1 MCKKSSITI
10 SDDQR
15 RLGYAKMDVLEL
27 LNHYR
32 LETLSDKEQQL
43 FTYFAYSY
51 AIENDENN
59 HPNFHISLF
68 TKESRIPLID
78 FIITHKG
85 QISYGCS
92 ICREK
97 QPCNHFSILVTK
109 ILNDEYEQIK
119 ALSTRFNYEVSD
131 VDRRE
136 QQASFDYELDQVFK
150 EIRKEEVANASTKAR
165 LKVYL
170 EDTRFSYSV
179 NLTIAKGKEYR
190 ISSIDRFLNRFINE
204 EEFRYGKDLTLIH
217 NLSSFDETSQRIIK
231 ILRKHESN
239 AFIDLNNEDSLLY
252 LDQLLDVLKDDYL
265 YINNEVYHVE
275 KDPMDI
281 NILVNSNF
289 SLSIKGLIK
298 GYIPLTRNYYICK
311 SANSVKPI
319 TNNRY
324 INYLIDSV
332 IHYPLSTVRD
342 NFDNFK
348 YSFFEKYPDFFV
360 LDDEIIKLMS
370 LSSLKIQAYFDY
382 DKDNIYEKTRYFK
395 NEEEVEASDITN
407 FYEVSQIKHYKE
419 ILASYGFFDHI
430 LTDGGQVWDFLNST
444 LDNLRAVAEIFFS
457 KDLENRNTS
466 LFNSPSISVKKEG
479 SMLEVLVDNSVYT
492 DEELKAILIGLKRKK
507 KFVKIG
513 DNFISLLSDDTKK
526 FYDFAKDFDLI
537 TENSLNKK
545 KEVPLYYAFKA
556 YGQDNS
562 FLSMDSYLDDVFNDL
577 KNFSDNSTP
586 IPNISGELRPYQ
598 VDGVKW
604 LLTLYKYSLGGIL
617 ADDMGL
623 GKTIETI
630 AFINAIKNNKP
641 ILIVSP
647 KSLVFN
653 WVSEFNKFAKDIPVY
668 PIIGTVDERKKIIKK
683 IKNDKFGVFFISYD
697 SLRNEYENL
706 LDFTFDLVI
715 LDEAQFIKNIHA
727 KKTNAVKQ
735 INALHTIA
743 LTGTPIENN
752 IYDLWSIFDFLM
764 PHYLLDYEDFKESF
778 KSDEEYYKI
787 VKDKVAPFILRRRKE
802 DVLKD
807 LPEKFE
813 VIVTTEMSSE
823 QRKLYDA
830 FRLKAKEELKSK
842 DGGSH
847 VMEVLSI
854 ITRLRQICVDPSTF
868 VENFTGESGKIT
880 MLKEI
885 IERRMAEGHRFLI
898 FSQFVSA
905 LNIVKDEIEK
915 MGIKYFMITG
925 DTSAKD
931 RLAICNEFNDNEDYK
946 VVLISL
952 KAGGTGLNLV
962 GADIVIHLDPW
973 WNYSAQ
979 NQASD
984 RAHRIGQ
991 TRTVEVIK
999 LIAENSI
1006 EERVVSLQ
1014 DEKKELVDKVI
1025 SNDDSSIKKLSIK
1038 DLKSIL
1044 SM

>member
-1 MCKKSSITI
+1 
-10 SDDQR
+10 
-15 RLGYAKMDVLEL
+15 MDVLDL

-32 LETLSDKEQQL
+32 LETLSDKENEL

-59 HPNFHISLF
+59 HPSFRISLF
-68 TKESRIPLID
+68 SKISRTTVLD
-78 FIITHKG
+78 FVVSYKG
-85 QISYGCS
+85 QIFYACQ
-92 ICREK
+92 ICKDK
-97 QPCNHFSILVTK
+97 QPCYHFSILVTK
-109 ILNDEYEQIK
+109 LLNDEYEQIK
-119 ALSTRFNYEVSD
+119 EISERFNYEVGD

-136 QQASFDYELDQVFK
+136 QQAAFDYELKNVFE
-150 EIRKEEVANASTKAR
+150 EIRKEDIANASTKAH
-165 LKVYL
+165 LKIYL

-190 ISSIDRFLNRFINE
+190 IASIDRFLNRFINE
-204 EEFRYGKDLTLIH
+204 EEFRYGKDLTLVH
-217 NLSSFDETSQRIIK
+217 RLSSFDEISQKIIK
-231 ILRKHESN
+231 ILRKVEQN
-239 AFIDLNNEDSLLY
+239 AFIDLNNESSLQY
-252 LDQLLDVLKDDYL
+252 LDALLKILEDNHL
-265 YINNEVYHVE
+265 YINNEVYHVNKE
-275 KDPMDI
+275 AMDVK
-281 NILVNSNF
+281 LSVNDNY
-289 SLSIKGLIK
+289 SLSVKGLIK

-311 SANSVKPI
+311 SANEIRPL
-319 TNNRY
+319 TNNKY
-324 INYLIDSV
+324 INSLIDSV
-332 IHYPLSTVRD
+332 INYPLSTVRE

-348 YSFFEKYPDFFV
+348 YSFFEKYPDFF
-360 LDDEIIKLMS
+360 IISEPIKELMNS
-370 LSSLKIQAYFDY
+370 SSLKIEAYFDY
-382 DKDNIYEKTRYFK
+382 DKDNIYEKTRFLK
-395 NEEEVEASDITN
+395 NEEEIDPNKITN
-407 FYEVSQIKHYKE
+407 FYEVSQIKHYQD
-419 ILASYGFFDHI
+419 ILSSYGFFDHV
-430 LTDGGQVWDFLNST
+430 LADGGLVWDFLNST
-444 LDNLRAVAEIFFS
+444 LDNLRNVATLYFS
-457 KDLENRNTS
+457 KNLEGRVTS
-466 LFNSPSISVKKEG
+466 SFSSPNISIKKEG
-479 SMLEVLVDNSVYT
+479 SMLEVLVDNSVYS

-513 DNFISLLSDDTKK
+513 DNFISLLSDNTKK
-526 FYDFAKDFDLI
+526 FYEFAKDFDLI
-537 TENSLNKK
+537 NENALNKK

-556 YGQDNS
+556 YGNDNS
-562 FLSMDSYLDDVFNDL
+562 FLSMDSYLDEIFTEL
-577 KNFSDNSTP
+577 KGFSDSQIA
-586 IPNISGELRPYQ
+586 IPEINGNLRPYQ
-598 VDGVKW
+598 IEGVKW
-604 LLTLYKYSLGGIL
+604 LTTLYKYSLGGIL

-630 AFINAIKNNKP
+630 AFINTIKNDKP

-653 WVSEFNKFAKDIPVY
+653 WVSEFNKFTKDIPVY
-668 PIIGTVDERKKIIKK
+668 PIIGTIEERKKVIKK

-706 LDFTFDLVI
+706 TDFTFDLVI
-715 LDEAQFIKNIHA
+715 LDEAQFIKNMHA

-735 INALHTIA
+735 MNALHTIA

-764 PHYLLDYEDFKESF
+764 PHYLLDYEDFKDSYE
-778 KSDEEYYKI
+778 SDEEYVKI
-787 VKDKVAPFILRRRKE
+787 VKNKVAPFILRRRKE

-807 LPEKFE
+807 LPEKYE
-813 VIVTTEMSSE
+813 VIMTSEMSVE

-842 DGGSH
+842 DGSSH

-868 VENFTGESGKIT
+868 VDNFTGESGKIT

-885 IERRMAEGHRFLI
+885 IVDKLKDNHRFLI

-905 LNIVKDEIEK
+905 LNIVKNEIEK

-925 DTSAKD
+925 DTPAKE
-931 RLAICNEFNDNEDYK
+931 RLRICNDFNSDEDYK
-946 VVLISL
+946 IVLISL

-962 GADIVIHLDPW
+962 GADVVIHLDPW

-1044 SM
+1044 NM

>member
-1 MCKKSSITI
+1 
-10 SDDQR
+10 
-15 RLGYAKMDVLEL
+15 MDVLEL

-32 LETLSDKEQQL
+32 LESLNQKEEEL
-43 FTYFAYSY
+43 FAYFAYAYS
-51 AIENDENN
+51 IENDENN
-59 HPNFHISLF
+59 HPFFHVSLF
-68 TKESRIPLID
+68 SKISRINVID
-78 FIITHKG
+78 FVITYKG
-85 QISYGCS
+85 AIEYTCQ

-97 QPCNHFSILVTK
+97 QPCYHFSILVTK
-109 ILNDEYEQIK
+109 LLTDEYEQIK
-119 ALSTRFNYEVSD
+119 ALAERFNYEVSD

-136 QQASFDYELDQVFK
+136 QQAAFDYELEQVFK
-150 EIRKEEVANASTKAR
+150 EIRKEEIANASTKAR
-165 LKVYL
+165 LKIYL

-179 NLTIAKGKEYR
+179 GLTIAKGKEYR
-190 ISSIDRFLNRFINE
+190 IASIDRFLNRFFNE

-217 NLSSFDETSQRIIK
+217 NLSSFDEVSQKIIT
-231 ILRKHESN
+231 ILQKYGQNS
-239 AFIDLNNEDSLLY
+239 FIDLNNEESLMY
-252 LDQLLDVLKDDYL
+252 LDELLDALKDNYL

-275 KDPMDI
+275 KETMDI
-281 NILVNSNF
+281 KLAVNSDF
-289 SLSIKGLIK
+289 SLKVLGLIK

-311 SANSVKPI
+311 SANSVKPV
-319 TNNRY
+319 TNNKY
-324 INYLIDSV
+324 INYLVDSV
-332 IHYPLSTVRD
+332 IHHPLSRVRD
-342 NFDNFK
+342 NFDNYK
-348 YSFFEKYPDFFV
+348 YSFFEKYPDYFV
-360 LDDEIIKLMS
+360 LDEEINKLMS
-370 LSSLKIQAYFDY
+370 SSTLKIQAYFDY

-395 NEEEVEASDITN
+395 NDEEVDVNSITN
-407 FYEVSQIKHYKE
+407 FYEVSQIKHYQE
-419 ILASYGFFDHI
+419 LLSEYGFFDHV

-444 LDNLRAVAEIFFS
+444 LDNLRAVAELYFS
-457 KDLENRNTS
+457 KELENRSTS
-466 LFNSPSISVKKEG
+466 QFSSPSISVRKEG
-479 SMLEVLVDNSVYT
+479 SMLEVLVDNSLYT

-537 TENSLNKK
+537 NENSLNKK

-556 YGQDNS
+556 YGKDHN
-562 FLSMDSYLDDVFNDL
+562 FLSMDSYIEEVFNDL
-577 KNFSDNSTP
+577 KNFSTNDKN
-586 IPNISGELRPYQ
+586 IPNINGELRPYQ
-598 VDGVKW
+598 IDGVKW

-630 AFINAIKNNKP
+630 AFINAIKSDKP

-653 WVSEFNKFAKDIPVY
+653 WISEFNKFAKDIPVY
-668 PIIGTVDERKKIIKK
+668 GIIGTVEERKKIIKK
-683 IKNDKFGVFFISYD
+683 IKDDKFGVFFISYD

-706 LDFTFDLVI
+706 LDFTFDVVI

-727 KKTNAVKQ
+727 KKTSAVKQ

-764 PHYLLDYEDFKESF
+764 PHYLLDYDDFKDSF
-778 KSDEEYYKI
+778 ENDEEYYQI
-787 VKDKVAPFILRRRKE
+787 VRDKVAPFILRRRKE

-813 VIVTTEMSSE
+813 VIVTTEMSPE

-847 VMEVLSI
+847 MMEVLSI
-854 ITRLRQICVDPSTF
+854 ITRLRQICVDPATF
-868 VENFTGESGKIT
+868 VENFEGESGKIT
-880 MLKEI
+880 TLKEI
-885 IERRMAEGHRFLI
+885 VENKLKDNHRFLI

-905 LNIVKDEIEK
+905 LNIVKEEIEK

-925 DTSAKD
+925 DTSAKE
-931 RLAICNEFNDNEDYK
+931 RLNICNEFNENEDYK
-946 VVLISL
+946 IVLISL

-962 GADIVIHLDPW
+962 GADVVIHLDPW

-1025 SNDDSSIKKLSIK
+1025 SNDDSSIKSLSIK

-1044 SM
+1044 NM

>member
-1 MCKKSSITI
+1 
-10 SDDQR
+10 
-15 RLGYAKMDVLEL
+15 MDVLEL
-27 LNHYR
+27 LNHYK
-32 LETLSDKEQQL
+32 LEKLDEKELEL

-59 HPNFHISLF
+59 HPYFHISLF
-68 TKESRIPLID
+68 SKISRINVLD
-78 FIITHKG
+78 FAITYKG
-85 QISYGCS
+85 AINYNCQ

-97 QPCNHFSILVTK
+97 QPCYHFEILATK
-109 ILNDEYEQIK
+109 LLDDEYEQIK
-119 ALSTRFNYEVSD
+119 ALSERFNYEVND

-136 QQASFDYELDQVFK
+136 QQAAFDYELEQVFK
-150 EIRKEEVANASTKAR
+150 EIRKEEIANASTKAR
-165 LKVYL
+165 LKIYL

-179 NLTIAKGKEYR
+179 GLTIAKGKEYR
-190 ISSIDRFLNRFINE
+190 IASIDRFLNRFVNE

-217 NLSSFDETSQRIIK
+217 NLSSFDEVSQKIIK
-231 ILRKHESN
+231 ILQKYEQNN
-239 AFIDLNNEDSLLY
+239 AFIDLNNDESLMY
-252 LDQLLDVLKDDYL
+252 LDELLDALKDNYL
-265 YINNEVYHVE
+265 YINSEVYHVE
-275 KDPMDI
+275 TEPMDI
-281 NILVNSNF
+281 KLEVNNNF
-289 SLSIKGLIK
+289 SITVQGLIK
-298 GYIPLTRNYYICK
+298 GYIPLTRNYYLCK

-319 TNNRY
+319 TNYKY
-324 INYLIDSV
+324 INYLVDSV
-332 IHYPLSTVRD
+332 IHHPLSTVRD
-342 NFDNFK
+342 NFDNYK
-348 YSFFEKYPDFFV
+348 YSFFEKYPSFFV
-360 LDDEIIKLMS
+360 LDEEINKLMS
-370 LSSLKIQAYFDY
+370 SSTLKIQAYFDY

-395 NEEEVEASDITN
+395 NEEEVDVNSITN
-407 FYEVSQIKHYKE
+407 FYEVSQIKHYQE
-419 ILASYGFFDHI
+419 ILLEYGFFDHV

-444 LDNLRAVAEIFFS
+444 LDNLRAVADLYFS
-457 KDLENRNTS
+457 KELENRNTS
-466 LFNSPSISVKKEG
+466 SFASPSISIKKEG
-479 SMLEVLVDNSVYT
+479 SMLEVLVDNSLYS

-537 TENSLNKK
+537 NENSLNKK

-556 YGQDNS
+556 YGKDHN
-562 FLSMDSYLDDVFNDL
+562 FLSMDSYIEEVFNDL
-577 KNFSDNSTP
+577 RNFSDNKNE
-586 IPNISGELRPYQ
+586 IPNINGELRPYQ
-598 VDGVKW
+598 IDGVKW
-604 LLTLYKYSLGGIL
+604 LLTLYKYSLGCIL

-630 AFINAIKNNKP
+630 AFINAIKSDKP

-653 WVSEFNKFAKDIPVY
+653 WISEFNKFAKDIPVY
-668 PIIGTVDERKKIIKK
+668 GIIGTVEERKKIIKK
-683 IKNDKFGVFFISYD
+683 IKDDKFGVFFISYD

-706 LDFTFDLVI
+706 LDFTFDVVI

-727 KKTNAVKQ
+727 KKTSAVKQ

-764 PHYLLDYEDFKESF
+764 PHYLLDYEDFKDTFEN
-778 KSDEEYYKI
+778 DDEYYQI
-787 VKDKVAPFILRRRKE
+787 VRDKVAPFILRRRKE

-813 VIVTTEMSSE
+813 VIVTTEMSEE

-854 ITRLRQICVDPSTF
+854 ITRLRQICVDPATF
-868 VENFTGESGKIT
+868 VENFEGESGKIT
-880 MLKEI
+880 TLKEI
-885 IERRMAEGHRFLI
+885 VENKLKDNHRFLI

-905 LNIVKDEIEK
+905 LNIVKEEIEK

-925 DTSAKD
+925 DTSAKE
-931 RLAICNEFNDNEDYK
+931 RLNICNEFNENEDYK
-946 VVLISL
+946 IVLISL

-962 GADIVIHLDPW
+962 GADVVIHLDPW

-1025 SNDDSSIKKLSIK
+1025 SNDDSSIKSLSIK

-1044 SM
+1044 NM

>member
-1 MCKKSSITI
+1 
-10 SDDQR
+10 
-15 RLGYAKMDVLEL
+15 MDVLEL

-32 LETLSDKEQQL
+32 LEGLSEKEQEL

-59 HPNFHISLF
+59 HPYFHISLF
-68 TKESRIPLID
+68 SKISRISVLD
-78 FIITHKG
+78 FAITYKG
-85 QISYGCS
+85 AIEYMCQ

-97 QPCNHFSILVTK
+97 QPCYHFSILATK
-109 ILNDEYEQIK
+109 LLNDEYEQIK
-119 ALSTRFNYEVSD
+119 ALSEKFNYEVND

-136 QQASFDYELDQVFK
+136 QQAAFDYELEQVFK
-150 EIRKEEVANASTKAR
+150 EIRKEEIAKASTKAR

-179 NLTIAKGKEYR
+179 GLTIAKGKEYR
-190 ISSIDRFLNRFINE
+190 IASIDRFLNRFLNE

-217 NLSSFDETSQRIIK
+217 NLSSFDEVSQKIIA
-231 ILRKHESN
+231 ILQKYGQNS
-239 AFIDLNNEDSLLY
+239 FIDLNNEESLMY
-252 LDQLLDVLKDDYL
+252 LDELLDALKDNYL

-275 KDPMDI
+275 KETMDVK
-281 NILVNSNF
+281 LAVNSDF
-289 SLSIKGLIK
+289 SLKVNGLIK

-311 SANSVKPI
+311 SANSVKPV
-319 TNNRY
+319 TNNKY

-332 IHYPLSTVRD
+332 IHHPLSTVRD
-342 NFDNFK
+342 NFDNYK
-348 YSFFEKYPDFFV
+348 YSFFEKYPNYFE
-360 LDDEIIKLMS
+360 LDEDINKLMS
-370 LSSLKIQAYFDY
+370 SSTLKIQAYFDY

-395 NEEEVEASDITN
+395 NDEEVDVNSITN
-407 FYEVSQIKHYKE
+407 FYEVSQVKHYKE
-419 ILASYGFFDHI
+419 ILNEYGFFDHV

-444 LDNLRAVAEIFFS
+444 LDNLRAVAELFFS
-457 KDLENRNTS
+457 KELENRSTS
-466 LFNSPSISVKKEG
+466 SFSSPSISVRKEG
-479 SMLEVLVDNSVYT
+479 SMLEVLVDNSLYT

-513 DNFISLLSDDTKK
+513 DNFISLLSEDTKK
-526 FYDFAKDFDLI
+526 FYDFARDFDLI
-537 TENSLNKK
+537 SENSLNKK

-556 YGQDNS
+556 YGKDHN
-562 FLSMDSYLDDVFNDL
+562 FLSMDSYIEEVFNDL
-577 KNFSDNSTP
+577 KNFSTNEKD
-586 IPNISGELRPYQ
+586 IPNINGELRPYQ
-598 VDGVKW
+598 IDGVKW

-630 AFINAIKNNKP
+630 AFINAIKSDKP

-653 WVSEFNKFAKDIPVY
+653 WISEFNKFAKDIPVY
-668 PIIGTVDERKKIIKK
+668 GIIGTVEERKKIIKK
-683 IKNDKFGVFFISYD
+683 IKDDKFGVFFISYD

-706 LDFTFDLVI
+706 LDFTFDVVI

-727 KKTNAVKQ
+727 KKTSAVKK

-764 PHYLLDYEDFKESF
+764 PHYLLDYDDFKDTFEN
-778 KSDEEYYKI
+778 DDEYYQI
-787 VKDKVAPFILRRRKE
+787 VRDKVAPFILRRRKE

-813 VIVTTEMSSE
+813 VIVTTEMSPE

-847 VMEVLSI
+847 MMEVLSI
-854 ITRLRQICVDPSTF
+854 ITRLRQICVDPATF
-868 VENFTGESGKIT
+868 VENFEGESGKIT
-880 MLKEI
+880 TLKEI
-885 IERRMAEGHRFLI
+885 IENKLKDNHRFLI

-925 DTSAKD
+925 DTSAKE
-931 RLAICNEFNDNEDYK
+931 RLNICNEFNENEDYK
-946 VVLISL
+946 IVLISL

-962 GADIVIHLDPW
+962 GADVVVHLDPW

-1025 SNDDSSIKKLSIK
+1025 SNDDSSIKSLSIK

-1044 SM
+1044 NM

>member
-1 MCKKSSITI
+1 
-10 SDDQR
+10 
-15 RLGYAKMDVLEL
+15 MDVLEL

-32 LETLSDKEQQL
+32 LESLNQKEEEL
-43 FTYFAYSY
+43 FAYFAYAYS
-51 AIENDENN
+51 IENDENN
-59 HPNFHISLF
+59 HPYFHISLF
-68 TKESRIPLID
+68 SKISRINVLD
-78 FIITHKG
+78 FAITYKG
-85 QISYGCS
+85 AIEYTCQ

-97 QPCNHFSILVTK
+97 QPCYHFSILVTK
-109 ILNDEYEQIK
+109 LLTDEYEQIK
-119 ALSTRFNYEVSD
+119 ALAERFNFEVND

-136 QQASFDYELDQVFK
+136 QQAAFDYELEQVFK
-150 EIRKEEVANASTKAR
+150 EIRKEEIANSSTKAR
-165 LKVYL
+165 LKIYL

-179 NLTIAKGKEYR
+179 GLTIAKGKEYR
-190 ISSIDRFLNRFINE
+190 IASIDRFLNRFYNE

-217 NLSSFDETSQRIIK
+217 NLSSFDEVSQKIIT
-231 ILRKHESN
+231 ILQKYGQNS
-239 AFIDLNNEDSLLY
+239 FIDLNNEESLMY
-252 LDQLLDVLKDDYL
+252 LDELLDALKDNYL

-275 KDPMDI
+275 KDTMDI
-281 NILVNSNF
+281 KLAVNDDF
-289 SLSIKGLIK
+289 SIKVLGLIK

-311 SANSVKPI
+311 SANSVKPV
-319 TNNRY
+319 TNNKY
-324 INYLIDSV
+324 INYLVDSA
-332 IHYPLSTVRD
+332 IHHPLSTVKD
-342 NFDNFK
+342 NFDNYK
-348 YSFFEKYPDFFV
+348 YSFFEKYPDYFV
-360 LDDEIIKLMS
+360 LDEEINKLMS
-370 LSSLKIQAYFDY
+370 SSTLKIQAYFDY
-382 DKDNIYEKTRYFK
+382 DKDNIYEKTKYFK
-395 NEEEVEASDITN
+395 NEEEVDANTITN
-407 FYEVSQIKHYKE
+407 FYEVSQIKHYQE
-419 ILASYGFFDHI
+419 LLSEYGFFDHV

-444 LDNLRAVAEIFFS
+444 LDNLRAVAELYFS
-457 KDLENRNTS
+457 KELENRNTS
-466 LFNSPSISVKKEG
+466 SFASPSISVRKEG
-479 SMLEVLVDNSVYT
+479 SMLEVLVDNSLYT

-513 DNFISLLSDDTKK
+513 DNFISLQSDDTKK

-537 TENSLNKK
+537 NENSLNKK

-556 YGQDNS
+556 YGKDHN
-562 FLSMDSYLDDVFNDL
+562 FLSMDSYIEEVFNDL
-577 KNFSDNSTP
+577 KNFSTNEKD
-586 IPNISGELRPYQ
+586 IPNINGELRPYQ
-598 VDGVKW
+598 IDGVKW

-630 AFINAIKNNKP
+630 AFINAIKSDKP

-653 WVSEFNKFAKDIPVY
+653 WISEFNKFAKDIPVY
-668 PIIGTVDERKKIIKK
+668 GIIGTVEERKKIIKK
-683 IKNDKFGVFFISYD
+683 IKDDKFGVFFISYD

-706 LDFTFDLVI
+706 LDFTFDVVI

-727 KKTNAVKQ
+727 KKTSAVKQ

-764 PHYLLDYEDFKESF
+764 PHYLLDYDDFKDSF
-778 KSDEEYYKI
+778 ENDEEYYQI
-787 VKDKVAPFILRRRKE
+787 VRDKVAPFILRRRKE

-813 VIVTTEMSSE
+813 VIVTTEMSPE

-847 VMEVLSI
+847 MMEVLSI
-854 ITRLRQICVDPSTF
+854 ITRLRQICVDPATF
-868 VENFTGESGKIT
+868 VENFEGESGKIT
-880 MLKEI
+880 TLKEI
-885 IERRMAEGHRFLI
+885 VERKLKENHRFLI

-905 LNIVKDEIEK
+905 LNIVKEEIEK

-925 DTSAKD
+925 DTSAKE
-931 RLAICNEFNDNEDYK
+931 RLNICNEFNENEDYK
-946 VVLISL
+946 IVLISL

-962 GADIVIHLDPW
+962 GADVVIHLDPW

-1025 SNDDSSIKKLSIK
+1025 SNDDSSIKSLSIK

-1044 SM
+1044 NM

>member
-1 MCKKSSITI
+1 
-10 SDDQR
+10 
-15 RLGYAKMDVLEL
+15 MDVLEL

-32 LETLSDKEQQL
+32 LEGLSEKEQEL

-59 HPNFHISLF
+59 HPYFHISLF
-68 TKESRIPLID
+68 SKISRISVLD
-78 FIITHKG
+78 FAITYKG
-85 QISYGCS
+85 AIEYMCQ

-97 QPCNHFSILVTK
+97 QPCYHFSILATK
-109 ILNDEYEQIK
+109 LLNDEYEQIK
-119 ALSTRFNYEVSD
+119 ALSEKFNYEVND

-136 QQASFDYELDQVFK
+136 QQAAFDYELEQVFK
-150 EIRKEEVANASTKAR
+150 EIRKEEIANASTKAR

-179 NLTIAKGKEYR
+179 GLTIAKGKEYR
-190 ISSIDRFLNRFINE
+190 IASIDRFLNRFLNE

-217 NLSSFDETSQRIIK
+217 NLSSFDEVSQKIIT
-231 ILRKHESN
+231 ILQKYGQNS
-239 AFIDLNNEDSLLY
+239 FIDLNNEESLMY
-252 LDQLLDVLKDDYL
+252 LDELLDALKDNYL

-275 KDPMDI
+275 KETMDVK
-281 NILVNSNF
+281 LAVNSDF
-289 SLSIKGLIK
+289 SLKVNGLIK

-319 TNNRY
+319 TNNKY

-332 IHYPLSTVRD
+332 IHHPLSTVRD
-342 NFDNFK
+342 NFDNYK
-348 YSFFEKYPDFFV
+348 YSFFEKYPNYFE
-360 LDDEIIKLMS
+360 LDEDINKLMS
-370 LSSLKIQAYFDY
+370 SSTLKIQAYFDY

-395 NEEEVEASDITN
+395 NDEEVDVNSITN
-407 FYEVSQIKHYKE
+407 FYEVSQVKHYKE
-419 ILASYGFFDHI
+419 ILNEYGFFDHV

-444 LDNLRAVAEIFFS
+444 LDNLRAVAELFFS
-457 KDLENRNTS
+457 KELENRSTS
-466 LFNSPSISVKKEG
+466 SFSSPSISVRKEG
-479 SMLEVLVDNSVYT
+479 SMLEVLVDNSLYT

-513 DNFISLLSDDTKK
+513 DNFISLLSEDTKK
-526 FYDFAKDFDLI
+526 FYDFARDFDLI
-537 TENSLNKK
+537 SENSLNKK

-556 YGQDNS
+556 YGKDHN
-562 FLSMDSYLDDVFNDL
+562 FLSMDSYIEEVFNDL
-577 KNFSDNSTP
+577 KNFSTNEKD
-586 IPNISGELRPYQ
+586 IPNINGELRPYQ
-598 VDGVKW
+598 IDGVKW

-630 AFINAIKNNKP
+630 AFINAIKSDKP

-653 WVSEFNKFAKDIPVY
+653 WISEFNKFAKDIPVY
-668 PIIGTVDERKKIIKK
+668 GIIGTVEERKKIIKK
-683 IKNDKFGVFFISYD
+683 IKDDKFGVFFISYD

-706 LDFTFDLVI
+706 LDFTFDVVI

-727 KKTNAVKQ
+727 KKTSAVKK

-764 PHYLLDYEDFKESF
+764 PHYLLDYDDFKDTFEN
-778 KSDEEYYKI
+778 DDEYYQI
-787 VKDKVAPFILRRRKE
+787 VRDKVAPFILRRRKE

-813 VIVTTEMSSE
+813 VIVTTEMSPE

-847 VMEVLSI
+847 MMEVLSI
-854 ITRLRQICVDPSTF
+854 ITRLRQICVDPATF
-868 VENFTGESGKIT
+868 VENFEGESGKIT
-880 MLKEI
+880 TLKEI
-885 IERRMAEGHRFLI
+885 IENKLKDNHRFLI

-925 DTSAKD
+925 DTSAKE
-931 RLAICNEFNDNEDYK
+931 RLNICNEFNENEDYK
-946 VVLISL
+946 IVLISL

-962 GADIVIHLDPW
+962 GADVVVHLDPW

-1025 SNDDSSIKKLSIK
+1025 SNDDSSIKSLSIK

-1044 SM
+1044 NM

>member
-1 MCKKSSITI
+1 
-10 SDDQR
+10 
-15 RLGYAKMDVLEL
+15 MDVLEL

-32 LETLSDKEQQL
+32 LESLNQKEEEL
-43 FTYFAYSY
+43 FAYFAYAYS
-51 AIENDENN
+51 IENDENN
-59 HPNFHISLF
+59 HPYFHISLF
-68 TKESRIPLID
+68 SKISRINVLD
-78 FIITHKG
+78 FAITYKG
-85 QISYGCS
+85 AIEYTCQ

-97 QPCNHFSILVTK
+97 QPCYHFSILVTK
-109 ILNDEYEQIK
+109 LLTDEYEQIK
-119 ALSTRFNYEVSD
+119 ALAERFNFEVND

-136 QQASFDYELDQVFK
+136 QQAAFDYELEQVFK
-150 EIRKEEVANASTKAR
+150 EIRKEEIANSSTKAR
-165 LKVYL
+165 LKIYL

-179 NLTIAKGKEYR
+179 GLTIAKGKEYR
-190 ISSIDRFLNRFINE
+190 IASIDRFLNRFYNE

-217 NLSSFDETSQRIIK
+217 NLSSFDEVSQKIIT
-231 ILRKHESN
+231 ILQKYGQNS
-239 AFIDLNNEDSLLY
+239 FIDLNNEESLMY
-252 LDQLLDVLKDDYL
+252 LDELLDALKDNYL

-275 KDPMDI
+275 KDTMDI
-281 NILVNSNF
+281 KLAVNDDF
-289 SLSIKGLIK
+289 SIKVLGLIK

-311 SANSVKPI
+311 SANSVKPV
-319 TNNRY
+319 TNNKY
-324 INYLIDSV
+324 INYLVDSA
-332 IHYPLSTVRD
+332 IHHPLSTVKD
-342 NFDNFK
+342 NFDNYK
-348 YSFFEKYPDFFV
+348 YSFFEKYPDYFV
-360 LDDEIIKLMS
+360 LDEEINKLMS
-370 LSSLKIQAYFDY
+370 SSTLKIQAFFDY
-382 DKDNIYEKTRYFK
+382 DKDNIYEKTKYFK
-395 NEEEVEASDITN
+395 NEEEVDANTITN
-407 FYEVSQIKHYKE
+407 FYEVSQIKHYQE
-419 ILASYGFFDHI
+419 LLSEYGFFDHV

-444 LDNLRAVAEIFFS
+444 LDNLRAVAELYFS
-457 KDLENRNTS
+457 KELENRNTS
-466 LFNSPSISVKKEG
+466 SFASPSISVRKEG
-479 SMLEVLVDNSVYT
+479 SMLEVLVDNSLYT

-513 DNFISLLSDDTKK
+513 DNFISLQSDDTKK

-537 TENSLNKK
+537 NENSLNKK

-556 YGQDNS
+556 YGKDHN
-562 FLSMDSYLDDVFNDL
+562 FLSMDSYIEEVFNDL
-577 KNFSDNSTP
+577 KNFSTNEKD
-586 IPNISGELRPYQ
+586 IPNINGELRPYQ
-598 VDGVKW
+598 IDGVKW

-630 AFINAIKNNKP
+630 AFINAIKSDKP

-653 WVSEFNKFAKDIPVY
+653 WISEFNKFAKDIPVY
-668 PIIGTVDERKKIIKK
+668 GIIGTVEERKKIIKK
-683 IKNDKFGVFFISYD
+683 IKDDKFGVFFISYD

-706 LDFTFDLVI
+706 LDFTFDVVI

-727 KKTNAVKQ
+727 KKTSAVKQ

-764 PHYLLDYEDFKESF
+764 PHYLLDYDDFKDSF
-778 KSDEEYYKI
+778 ENDEEYYQI
-787 VKDKVAPFILRRRKE
+787 VRDKVAPFILRRRKE

-813 VIVTTEMSSE
+813 VIVTTEMSPE

-847 VMEVLSI
+847 MMEVLSI
-854 ITRLRQICVDPSTF
+854 ITRLRQICVDPATF
-868 VENFTGESGKIT
+868 VENFEGESGKIT
-880 MLKEI
+880 TLKEI
-885 IERRMAEGHRFLI
+885 VERKLKENHRFLI

-905 LNIVKDEIEK
+905 LNIVKEEIEK

-925 DTSAKD
+925 DTSAKE
-931 RLAICNEFNDNEDYK
+931 RLNICNEFNENEDYK
-946 VVLISL
+946 IVLISL

-962 GADIVIHLDPW
+962 GADVVIHLDPW

-1025 SNDDSSIKKLSIK
+1025 SNDDSSIKSLSIK

-1044 SM
+1044 NM

>member
-1 MCKKSSITI
+1 
-10 SDDQR
+10 
-15 RLGYAKMDVLEL
+15 MDAFEL
-27 LNHYR
+27 LKHYE
-32 LETLSDKEQQL
+32 LDNLNEADKEL
-43 FTYFAYSY
+43 FAYFGYSY
-51 AIENDENN
+51 GIENDENN
-59 HPNFHISLF
+59 HPLF
-68 TKESRIPLID
+68 YVRLFSKITRIVLLSY
-78 FIITHKG
+78 T
-85 QISYGCS
+85 ISYKGAINYFCN

-97 QPCNHFSILVTK
+97 NPCRHFYILVTK
-109 ILNDEYEQIK
+109 LLKEEREQLK
-119 ALSTRFNYEVSD
+119 AISEKFAFEISD

-136 QQASFDYELDQVFK
+136 QQSAFDYELEEVFK
-150 EIRKEEVANASTKAR
+150 KIRKEDIANASTKAR

-179 NLTIAKGKEYR
+179 GLTIAKGKEYK
-190 ISSIDRFLNRFINE
+190 IPSIERFIARFDNE
-204 EEFRYGKDLTLIH
+204 EEFRYGKDLTLVH
-217 NLSSFDETSQRIIK
+217 RLSSFDKVSQQIIRI
-231 ILRKHESN
+231 LVEHENNS
-239 AFIDLNNEDSLLY
+239 FIDLRNEESLEY
-252 LDQLLDVLKDDYL
+252 LDALLDVLNDDYL

-275 KDPMDI
+275 SDPMDI
-281 NILVNSNF
+281 KIVVNDDYT
-289 SLSIKGLIK
+289 LSVKGLIK
-298 GYIPLTRNYYICK
+298 GYIPLSRNYYICK
-311 SANSVKPI
+311 SANSVKPV
-319 TNNRY
+319 TKNQY
-324 INYLIDSV
+324 INALVDSA
-332 IHYPLSTVRD
+332 IQYPLSTVSS
-342 NFDNFK
+342 NFDNFR
-348 YSFFEKYPDFFV
+348 YSFFEKFPEYF
-360 LDDEIIKLMS
+360 E
-370 LSSLKIQAYFDY
+370 LSEGIQKTMNLSALKIQAYFEY
-382 DKDNIYEKTRYFK
+382 EKDNLYERTRYFK
-395 NEEEVEASDITN
+395 NEEEVEVNSITN
-407 FYEVSQIKHYKE
+407 FYEVSQIKHYQS
-419 ILASYGFFDHI
+419 ILAEYGFFEHV
-430 LTDGGQVWDFLNST
+430 LSDGGLVWDFLNST
-444 LDNLRAVAEIFFS
+444 LDNLRAVAELYFS
-457 KDLENRNTS
+457 KELENRSTS
-466 LFNSPSISVKKEG
+466 SFVSPNISIKKEG
-479 SMLEVLVDNSVYT
+479 SMLEVLVDNSAYSE
-492 DEELKAILIGLKRKK
+492 DELKAILIGLKRKK

-513 DNFISLLSDDTKK
+513 NNFISLLSEDTNK
-526 FYDFAKDFDLI
+526 FYSFAKDFDLVK
-537 TENSLNKK
+537 ENSLTKK

-556 YGQDNS
+556 YGADNS
-562 FLSMDSYLDDVFNDL
+562 FLSMDSYIEEVFTEL
-577 KNFSDNSTP
+577 KNFSDSKAE
-586 IPNISGELRPYQ
+586 IPAINGELRPYQ
-598 VDGVKW
+598 TDGVKW

-630 AFINAIKNNKP
+630 AFVNAIKSDKP

-668 PIIGTVDERKKIIKK
+668 PILGTVEERKKIIKK
-683 IKNDKFGVFFISYD
+683 IKNDKFGVYFISYD

-706 LDFTFDLVI
+706 LDFTFDVCI
-715 LDEAQFIKNIHA
+715 LDEAQFIKNMHA

-764 PHYLLDYEDFKESF
+764 PHYLLDYEDFKDSYESN
-778 KSDEEYYKI
+778 DEYYKI

-807 LPEKFE
+807 LPEKYE
-813 VIVTTEMSSE
+813 VIVTTEMSDE

-830 FRLKAKEELKSK
+830 FRLKAKEELKSS
-842 DGGSH
+842 DGSK

-868 VENFTGESGKIT
+868 VENFEGESGKIT

-885 IERRMAEGHRFLI
+885 IESRMKEGHRFLI

-905 LNIVKDEIEK
+905 LNIVKEEIQK

-925 DTSAKD
+925 ETSAKD
-931 RLAICNEFNDNEDYK
+931 RLQICNDFNQDEDYK

-962 GADIVIHLDPW
+962 GADVVIHLDPW

-1006 EERVVSLQ
+1006 EERVVNLQ
-1014 DEKKELVDKVI
+1014 NEKKELVDKVI
-1025 SNDDSSIKKLSIK
+1025 SNDDSSIKSLSIK

-1044 SM
+1044 NM

>member
-1 MCKKSSITI
+1 
-10 SDDQR
+10 
-15 RLGYAKMDVLEL
+15 MDVLEL

-32 LETLSDKEQQL
+32 LEGLSEKEQEL

-59 HPNFHISLF
+59 HPYFHISLF
-68 TKESRIPLID
+68 SKISRISVLD
-78 FIITHKG
+78 FAITYKG
-85 QISYGCS
+85 AIEYMCQ

-97 QPCNHFSILVTK
+97 QPCYHFSILATK
-109 ILNDEYEQIK
+109 LLNDEYEQIK
-119 ALSTRFNYEVSD
+119 ALSEKFNYEVND

-136 QQASFDYELDQVFK
+136 QQAAFDYELEQVFK
-150 EIRKEEVANASTKAR
+150 EIRKEEIANASTKAR

-179 NLTIAKGKEYR
+179 GLTIAKGKEYR
-190 ISSIDRFLNRFINE
+190 IASIDRFLNRFLNE

-217 NLSSFDETSQRIIK
+217 NLSSFDEVSQKIIT
-231 ILRKHESN
+231 ILQKYGQNS
-239 AFIDLNNEDSLLY
+239 FIDLNNEESLMY
-252 LDQLLDVLKDDYL
+252 LDELLDALKDNYL

-275 KDPMDI
+275 KETMDVK
-281 NILVNSNF
+281 LAVNSDF
-289 SLSIKGLIK
+289 SLKVNGLIK

-311 SANSVKPI
+311 SANSVKPV
-319 TNNRY
+319 TNNKY

-332 IHYPLSTVRD
+332 IHHPLSTVRD
-342 NFDNFK
+342 NFDNYK
-348 YSFFEKYPDFFV
+348 YSFFEKYPNYFE
-360 LDDEIIKLMS
+360 LDEDINKLMS
-370 LSSLKIQAYFDY
+370 SSTLKIQAYFDY

-395 NEEEVEASDITN
+395 NDEEVDVNSITN
-407 FYEVSQIKHYKE
+407 FYEVSQVKHYKE
-419 ILASYGFFDHI
+419 ILNEYGFFDHV

-444 LDNLRAVAEIFFS
+444 LDNLRAVAELFFS
-457 KDLENRNTS
+457 KELENRSTS
-466 LFNSPSISVKKEG
+466 SFSSPSISVRKEG
-479 SMLEVLVDNSVYT
+479 SMLEVLVDNSLYT

-513 DNFISLLSDDTKK
+513 DSFISLLSEDTKK
-526 FYDFAKDFDLI
+526 FYDFARDFDLI
-537 TENSLNKK
+537 SENSLNKK

-556 YGQDNS
+556 YGKDHN
-562 FLSMDSYLDDVFNDL
+562 FLSMDSYIEEVFNDL
-577 KNFSDNSTP
+577 KNFSTNEKD
-586 IPNISGELRPYQ
+586 IPNINGELRPYQ
-598 VDGVKW
+598 IDGVKW

-630 AFINAIKNNKP
+630 AFINAIKSDKP

-653 WVSEFNKFAKDIPVY
+653 WISEFNKFAKDIPVY
-668 PIIGTVDERKKIIKK
+668 GIIGTVEERKKIIKK
-683 IKNDKFGVFFISYD
+683 IKDDKFGVFFISYD

-706 LDFTFDLVI
+706 LDFTFDVVI

-727 KKTNAVKQ
+727 KKTSAVKK

-764 PHYLLDYEDFKESF
+764 PHYLLDYDDFKDTFEN
-778 KSDEEYYKI
+778 DDEYYQI
-787 VKDKVAPFILRRRKE
+787 VRDKVAPFILRRRKE

-813 VIVTTEMSSE
+813 VIVTTEMSPE

-847 VMEVLSI
+847 MMEVLSI
-854 ITRLRQICVDPSTF
+854 ITRLRQICVDPATF
-868 VENFTGESGKIT
+868 VENFEGESGKIT
-880 MLKEI
+880 TLKEI
-885 IERRMAEGHRFLI
+885 IENKLKDNHRFLI

-925 DTSAKD
+925 DTSAKE
-931 RLAICNEFNDNEDYK
+931 RLNICNEFNENEDYK
-946 VVLISL
+946 IVLISL

-962 GADIVIHLDPW
+962 GADVVVHLDPW

-1025 SNDDSSIKKLSIK
+1025 SNDDSSIKSLSIK

-1044 SM
+1044 NM

>member
-1 MCKKSSITI
+1 
-10 SDDQR
+10 
-15 RLGYAKMDVLEL
+15 MDVFEL
-27 LNHYR
+27 LKHYQ
-32 LETLSDKEQQL
+32 LETLSDKEKEL
-43 FTYFAYSY
+43 FAYFAYAY
-51 AIENDENN
+51 GIENDENN
-59 HPNFHISLF
+59 HPVFYVRLF
-68 TKESRIPLID
+68 TKVTRIQVVE
-78 FIITHKG
+78 FT
-85 QISYGCS
+85 ISYKGAINYFCN
-92 ICREK
+92 ICRDK
-97 QPCNHFSILVTK
+97 QPCYHFNILVTK
-109 ILNDEYEQIK
+109 LLSEEKEQLK
-119 ALSTRFNYEVSD
+119 ALSQRFSFEISD

-136 QQASFDYELDQVFK
+136 QQSAFDFELEEVFK
-150 EIRKEEVANASTKAR
+150 KIRKEDIANASTKAR

-179 NLTIAKGKEYR
+179 GLTIAKGKEYK
-190 ISSIDRFLNRFINE
+190 IPSIDRFIARFDNE
-204 EEFRYGKDLTLIH
+204 EEFRYGKDLTLVH
-217 NLSSFDETSQRIIK
+217 RLSSFDKVSQQIIRI
-231 ILRKHESN
+231 LTEYQNN
-239 AFIDLNNEDSLLY
+239 AFIDLRNEESLNY
-252 LDQLLDVLKDDYL
+252 LDDLLKALADDYL
-265 YINNEVYHVE
+265 YINNEVYHVD

-281 NILVNSNF
+281 KILVNGDY
-289 SLSIKGLIK
+289 SLSIKGLVK
-298 GYIPLTRNYYICK
+298 GFIPLSRNYYICK
-311 SANSVKPI
+311 SANTVKPI
-319 TNNRY
+319 TNNTY
-324 INYLIDSV
+324 INYLVDSSLQ
-332 IHYPLSTVRD
+332 YPLSTVRS

-348 YSFFEKYPDFFV
+348 YSFFEKYPEYFELSEDIQKV
-360 LDDEIIKLMS
+360 MNS
-370 LSSLKIQAYFDY
+370 SSLKIQAYFEY
-382 DKDNIYEKTRYFK
+382 EKDNLYEKTKYFK
-395 NEEEVEASDITN
+395 NDEEVDVGSITN
-407 FYEVSQIKHYKE
+407 FYEVSQVKHYQSL
-419 ILASYGFFDHI
+419 LAEYGFFEHV
-430 LTDGGQVWDFLNST
+430 LTDGGLVWDFLNST
-444 LDNLRAVAEIFFS
+444 LNNLRSVAEIYFS
-457 KDLENRNTS
+457 KELENRSTS
-466 LFNSPSISVKKEG
+466 SFVSPNVSIKKEG
-479 SMLEVLVDNSVYT
+479 SMLEVLVDNSIYS
-492 DEELKAILIGLKRKK
+492 DEELKAILVGLKRKK

-513 DNFISLLSDDTKK
+513 NSFISLLSDDTKK
-526 FYDFAKDFDLI
+526 FYSFAKDFDLVK
-537 TENSLNKK
+537 ENSLTKK

-556 YGQDNS
+556 YGADNA
-562 FLSMDSYLDDVFNDL
+562 FLSMDSYVEEVFTEL
-577 KNFSDNSTP
+577 KNFSDNKQE
-586 IPNISGELRPYQ
+586 IPTINGELRPYQ

-630 AFINAIKNNKP
+630 AFVNVIKADKP

-653 WVSEFNKFAKDIPVY
+653 WVSEFNKFAKDIPVSA
-668 PIIGTVDERKKIIKK
+668 ILGTVEERKKIIKK

-706 LDFTFDLVI
+706 ADYTFDVVI
-715 LDEAQFIKNIHA
+715 LDEAQFIKNMHA

-764 PHYLLDYEDFKESF
+764 PHYLLDYDDFKDSFESN
-778 KSDEEYYKI
+778 DEYYKI

-813 VIVTTEMSSE
+813 VIVTTEMSPE

-830 FRLKAKEELKSK
+830 FRLKAKEELKSS
-842 DGGSH
+842 DGGSK

-854 ITRLRQICVDPSTF
+854 ITRLRQICVDPATF
-868 VENFTGESGKIT
+868 VDNFEGESGKIT

-885 IERRMAEGHRFLI
+885 VERRMAEGHRFLI

-905 LNIVKDEIEK
+905 LNIVKEEIEK

-925 DTSAKD
+925 DTSAKE
-931 RLAICNEFNDNEDYK
+931 RLNICNEFNKDEDYK

-962 GADIVIHLDPW
+962 GADVVIHLDPW

-1006 EERVVSLQ
+1006 EERVVNLQ
-1014 DEKKELVDKVI
+1014 NEKKELVDKVI
-1025 SNDDSSIKKLSIK
+1025 SNDDSSIKSLSIK

-1044 SM
+1044 NM

>member
-1 MCKKSSITI
+1 
-10 SDDQR
+10 
-15 RLGYAKMDVLEL
+15 MDVLEL

-32 LETLSDKEQQL
+32 LEKLNDKENEL
-43 FTYFAYSY
+43 FTYFVYSY

-59 HPNFHISLF
+59 HPSFRISLF
-68 TKESRIPLID
+68 SKISRIAVLDFLISY
-78 FIITHKG
+78 KG
-85 QISYGCS
+85 QISYACQ
-92 ICREK
+92 ICRDK
-97 QPCNHFSILVTK
+97 QPCYHFSILVTK
-109 ILNDEYEQIK
+109 LLNDEYEQIK
-119 ALSTRFNYEVSD
+119 ALSERFNYEVGD

-136 QQASFDYELDQVFK
+136 QQAAFDYELKQVFE
-150 EIRKEEVANASTKAR
+150 EIRKEDIANASTKAR
-165 LKVYL
+165 LKIYL

-190 ISSIDRFLNRFINE
+190 IASIDRFLNRFINE
-204 EEFRYGKDLTLIH
+204 EEFRYGKDLTIVH
-217 NLSSFDETSQRIIK
+217 RLSSFDETSQKIIK
-231 ILRKHESN
+231 ILRKVEQNS
-239 AFIDLNNEDSLLY
+239 FIDLNNESSLQY
-252 LDQLLDVLKDDYL
+252 LDALLNALKDDYL

-275 KDPMDI
+275 KETMDI
-281 NILVNSNF
+281 KIVANDNY
-289 SLSIKGLIK
+289 SLSVQGLIK

-311 SANSVKPI
+311 SANAIKPL
-319 TNNRY
+319 TNNKY
-324 INYLIDSV
+324 INCLIDST
-332 IHYPLSTVRD
+332 INYPLSTVRE

-348 YSFFEKYPDFFV
+348 YSFFEKYPEYFI
-360 LDDEIIKLMS
+360 LSDEIKQLMNT
-370 LSSLKIQAYFDY
+370 SSLRIEAYFDY
-382 DKDNIYEKTRYFK
+382 DKDNIYEKTRFLK
-395 NEEEVEASDITN
+395 NEEEIDINKVTN
-407 FYEVSQIKHYKE
+407 FYEVSQIKHYQD
-419 ILASYGFFDHI
+419 ILSSYGFFDHV

-444 LDNLRAVAEIFFS
+444 LDNLRAVATLYFS
-457 KDLENRNTS
+457 KNLENRSTS
-466 LFNSPSISVKKEG
+466 SFASPNISIKKEG
-479 SMLEVLVDNSVYT
+479 SMLEVLVDNSVYS

-537 TENSLNKK
+537 NENSLNKK

-556 YGQDNS
+556 YGNDNS
-562 FLSMDSYLDDVFNDL
+562 FLSMDSYLDEVFTDL
-577 KNFSDNSTP
+577 KGFSDSNIE
-586 IPNISGELRPYQ
+586 IPKINGELRPYQ

-604 LLTLYKYSLGGIL
+604 LTTLYKYSLGGIL

-630 AFINAIKNNKP
+630 AFINTIKNDKP

-668 PIIGTVDERKKIIKK
+668 PIIGTVEERKKIIKK

-706 LDFTFDLVI
+706 TDFTFDLVI
-715 LDEAQFIKNIHA
+715 LDEAQFIKNMHA

-735 INALHTIA
+735 MNALHTIA

-764 PHYLLDYEDFKESF
+764 PHYLLDYEDFKDSYE
-778 KSDEEYYKI
+778 SDEEYVKI
-787 VKDKVAPFILRRRKE
+787 VKNKVAPFILRRRKE

-807 LPEKFE
+807 LPEKYE
-813 VIVTTEMSSE
+813 VIMTTEMSTE

-868 VENFTGESGKIT
+868 VDNFTGESGKIT

-885 IERRMAEGHRFLI
+885 IENKLKDNHRFLI

-905 LNIVKDEIEK
+905 LNIVKEEIEK

-925 DTSAKD
+925 DTSAKE
-931 RLAICNEFNDNEDYK
+931 RLNICNEFNANEDYK
-946 VVLISL
+946 IVLISL

-962 GADIVIHLDPW
+962 GADVVIHLDPW

-1044 SM
+1044 NM

>member
-1 MCKKSSITI
+1 
-10 SDDQR
+10 
-15 RLGYAKMDVLEL
+15 MDVLEL

-32 LETLSDKEQQL
+32 LEKLNDKENEL

-59 HPNFHISLF
+59 HPSFRISLF
-68 TKESRIPLID
+68 SKISRIAVLDFLISY
-78 FIITHKG
+78 KG
-85 QISYGCS
+85 QISYACQ
-92 ICREK
+92 ICRDK
-97 QPCNHFSILVTK
+97 QPCYHFSILVTK
-109 ILNDEYEQIK
+109 LLNDEYEQIK
-119 ALSTRFNYEVSD
+119 ALSERFNYEVGD

-136 QQASFDYELDQVFK
+136 QQAAFDYELKQVFE
-150 EIRKEEVANASTKAR
+150 EIRKEDIANASTKAR
-165 LKVYL
+165 LKIYL

-190 ISSIDRFLNRFINE
+190 IASIDRFLNRFINE
-204 EEFRYGKDLTLIH
+204 EEFRYGKDLTIVH
-217 NLSSFDETSQRIIK
+217 RLSSFDEISQKIIK
-231 ILRKHESN
+231 ILRKVEQNS
-239 AFIDLNNEDSLLY
+239 FIDLNNESSLQY
-252 LDQLLDVLKDDYL
+252 LDALLNALKDDYL

-275 KDPMDI
+275 KETMDI
-281 NILVNSNF
+281 KIVANDNY
-289 SLSIKGLIK
+289 SLSVQGLIK

-311 SANSVKPI
+311 SANSVKPL
-319 TNNRY
+319 TNNKY
-324 INYLIDSV
+324 INYLIDST
-332 IHYPLSTVRD
+332 INYPLSTVRE

-348 YSFFEKYPDFFV
+348 YSFFEKYPEYFI
-360 LDDEIIKLMS
+360 LSDEIKELMNT
-370 LSSLKIQAYFDY
+370 SSLRIEAYFDY
-382 DKDNIYEKTRYFK
+382 DKDNIYEKTRYLK
-395 NEEEVEASDITN
+395 NEEEIDINKVTN
-407 FYEVSQIKHYKE
+407 FYEVSQIKHYQD
-419 ILASYGFFDHI
+419 ILSSYGFFDHV
-430 LTDGGQVWDFLNST
+430 LTDGGLVWDFLNST
-444 LDNLRAVAEIFFS
+444 LDNLRAVATLYFS
-457 KDLENRNTS
+457 KNLENRSTS
-466 LFNSPSISVKKEG
+466 SFASPNISIKKEG
-479 SMLEVLVDNSVYT
+479 SMLEVLVDNSVYS

-537 TENSLNKK
+537 NENSLNKK

-556 YGQDNS
+556 YGNDNS
-562 FLSMDSYLDDVFNDL
+562 FLSMDSYLDEVFTDL
-577 KNFSDNSTP
+577 KGFSESNID
-586 IPNISGELRPYQ
+586 IPKINGELRPYQ
-598 VDGVKW
+598 VDGAKW
-604 LLTLYKYSLGGIL
+604 LTTLYKYSLGGIL

-630 AFINAIKNNKP
+630 AFINTIKNDKP

-668 PIIGTVDERKKIIKK
+668 PIIGTVEERKKIIKK

-706 LDFTFDLVI
+706 TDFTFDLVI
-715 LDEAQFIKNIHA
+715 LDEAQFIKNMHA

-735 INALHTIA
+735 MNALHTIA

-764 PHYLLDYEDFKESF
+764 PHYLLDYEDFKDSYE
-778 KSDEEYYKI
+778 SDEEYVKI
-787 VKDKVAPFILRRRKE
+787 VKNKVAPFILRRRKE

-807 LPEKFE
+807 LPEKYE
-813 VIVTTEMSSE
+813 VIMTTEMSTE

-868 VENFTGESGKIT
+868 VDNFTGESGKIT

-885 IERRMAEGHRFLI
+885 IENKLKDNHRFLI

-905 LNIVKDEIEK
+905 LNIVKEEIEK

-925 DTSAKD
+925 DTSAKE
-931 RLAICNEFNDNEDYK
+931 RLNICNEFNANEDYK
-946 VVLISL
+946 IVLISL

-962 GADIVIHLDPW
+962 GADVVIHLDPW

-1044 SM
+1044 NM

>member
-1 MCKKSSITI
+1 
-10 SDDQR
+10 
-15 RLGYAKMDVLEL
+15 MDVLEL

-32 LETLSDKEQQL
+32 LEKLNDKENEL

-59 HPNFHISLF
+59 HPSFRISLF
-68 TKESRIPLID
+68 SKISRIAVLDFLISY
-78 FIITHKG
+78 KG
-85 QISYGCS
+85 QISYACQ
-92 ICREK
+92 ICRDK
-97 QPCNHFSILVTK
+97 QPCYHFSILVTK
-109 ILNDEYEQIK
+109 LLNDEYEQIK
-119 ALSTRFNYEVSD
+119 ALSERFNYEVGD

-136 QQASFDYELDQVFK
+136 QQAAFDYELKQVFE
-150 EIRKEEVANASTKAR
+150 EIRKEDIANASTKAR
-165 LKVYL
+165 LKIYL

-190 ISSIDRFLNRFINE
+190 IASIDRFLNRFINE
-204 EEFRYGKDLTLIH
+204 EEFRYGKDLTIVH
-217 NLSSFDETSQRIIK
+217 RLSSFDETSQKIIK
-231 ILRKHESN
+231 ILRKVEQNS
-239 AFIDLNNEDSLLY
+239 FIDLNNESSLQY
-252 LDQLLDVLKDDYL
+252 LDALLNALKDDYL

-275 KDPMDI
+275 KETMDI
-281 NILVNSNF
+281 KIVANDNY
-289 SLSIKGLIK
+289 SLSVQGLIK

-311 SANSVKPI
+311 SANAIKPL
-319 TNNRY
+319 TNNKY
-324 INYLIDSV
+324 INYLIDST
-332 IHYPLSTVRD
+332 INYPLSTVRE

-348 YSFFEKYPDFFV
+348 YSFFEKYPEYFI
-360 LDDEIIKLMS
+360 LSDEIKQLMNT
-370 LSSLKIQAYFDY
+370 SSLRIEAYFDY
-382 DKDNIYEKTRYFK
+382 DKDNIYEKTRFLK
-395 NEEEVEASDITN
+395 NEEEIDINKVNN
-407 FYEVSQIKHYKE
+407 FYEVSQIKHYQD
-419 ILASYGFFDHI
+419 ILSSYGFFDHV
-430 LTDGGQVWDFLNST
+430 LTDGGLVWDFLNST
-444 LDNLRAVAEIFFS
+444 LDNLRAVATLYFS
-457 KDLENRNTS
+457 KNLENRSTS
-466 LFNSPSISVKKEG
+466 SFASPNISIKKEG
-479 SMLEVLVDNSVYT
+479 SMLEVLVDNSVYS

-537 TENSLNKK
+537 NENSLDKK

-556 YGQDNS
+556 YGNDNS
-562 FLSMDSYLDDVFNDL
+562 FLSMDSYLDEVFTDL
-577 KNFSDNSTP
+577 KGFSDSNID
-586 IPNISGELRPYQ
+586 IPKINGELRPYQ

-604 LLTLYKYSLGGIL
+604 LTTLYKYSLGGIL

-630 AFINAIKNNKP
+630 AFINTIKNDKP

-668 PIIGTVDERKKIIKK
+668 PIIGTVEERKKIIKK

-706 LDFTFDLVI
+706 TDYTFDLVI
-715 LDEAQFIKNIHA
+715 LDEAQFIKNMHA

-735 INALHTIA
+735 MNALHTIA

-764 PHYLLDYEDFKESF
+764 PHYLLDYEDFKDSYE
-778 KSDEEYYKI
+778 SDEEYVKI
-787 VKDKVAPFILRRRKE
+787 VKNKVAPFILRRRKE

-807 LPEKFE
+807 LPEKYE
-813 VIVTTEMSSE
+813 VIMTTEMSTE

-868 VENFTGESGKIT
+868 VDNFTGESGKIT

-885 IERRMAEGHRFLI
+885 IENKLKDNHRFLI

-905 LNIVKDEIEK
+905 LNIVKEEIEK

-925 DTSAKD
+925 DTSAKE
-931 RLAICNEFNDNEDYK
+931 RLRICNDFNNDEDYK
-946 VVLISL
+946 IVLISL

-962 GADIVIHLDPW
+962 GADVVIHLDPW

-1044 SM
+1044 NM

>member
-1 MCKKSSITI
+1 
-10 SDDQR
+10 
-15 RLGYAKMDVLEL
+15 MDVLEL

-32 LETLSDKEQQL
+32 LESLNEKEEEL
-43 FTYFAYSY
+43 FTYFAYAYS
-51 AIENDENN
+51 IENDENN
-59 HPNFHISLF
+59 HPYFHIALF
-68 TKESRIPLID
+68 SKISRINVLD
-78 FIITHKG
+78 FVITYKG
-85 QISYGCS
+85 AIEYTCQ

-97 QPCNHFSILVTK
+97 QPCYHFSILVTK
-109 ILNDEYEQIK
+109 LLTTEYEQIK
-119 ALSTRFNYEVSD
+119 ALGERFNYEVSD

-136 QQASFDYELDQVFK
+136 QQAAFDYELEQVFK
-150 EIRKEEVANASTKAR
+150 EIRKEEIANASTKAR

-179 NLTIAKGKEYR
+179 GLTIAKGKEYR
-190 ISSIDRFLNRFINE
+190 IASIDRFLNRFYNE

-217 NLSSFDETSQRIIK
+217 NLSSFDEVSQKIIT
-231 ILRKHESN
+231 ILQKYGQNS
-239 AFIDLNNEDSLLY
+239 FIDLNNEESLMY
-252 LDQLLDVLKDDYL
+252 LDELLDALKDNYL

-275 KDPMDI
+275 KETMDVK
-281 NILVNSNF
+281 LAVNSDF
-289 SLSIKGLIK
+289 SLKVLGLIK

-311 SANSVKPI
+311 SANSVKPV
-319 TNNRY
+319 TNNKY

-332 IHYPLSTVRD
+332 IHHPLSRVRD
-342 NFDNFK
+342 NFDNYK
-348 YSFFEKYPDFFV
+348 YSFFEKSPEYFE
-360 LDDEIIKLMS
+360 LDEEINKLMS
-370 LSSLKIQAYFDY
+370 SSTLKIQAYFDY

-395 NEEEVEASDITN
+395 NDEEVDVNSITN
-407 FYEVSQIKHYKE
+407 FYEVSQIKHYQE
-419 ILASYGFFDHI
+419 LLGEYGFFDHV

-444 LDNLRAVAEIFFS
+444 LDNLRAVAELYFS
-457 KDLENRNTS
+457 KELENRSTS
-466 LFNSPSISVKKEG
+466 QFSSPSISVRKEG
-479 SMLEVLVDNSVYT
+479 SMLEVLVDNSLYT

-513 DNFISLLSDDTKK
+513 DNFISLLSEDTKK

-556 YGQDNS
+556 YGKDHN
-562 FLSMDSYLDDVFNDL
+562 FLSIDSYIEEVFNDL
-577 KNFSDNSTP
+577 KNFSTNDKD
-586 IPNISGELRPYQ
+586 IPNINGELRPYQ
-598 VDGVKW
+598 IDGVKW

-630 AFINAIKNNKP
+630 AFINAIKSDKP

-653 WVSEFNKFAKDIPVY
+653 WISEFNKFAKDIPVY
-668 PIIGTVDERKKIIKK
+668 GIIGTVEERKKIIKK
-683 IKNDKFGVFFISYD
+683 IKDDKFGVFFISYD

-706 LDFTFDLVI
+706 LDFTFDVVI

-727 KKTNAVKQ
+727 KKTSAVKQ

-764 PHYLLDYEDFKESF
+764 PHYLLDYDDFKDSF
-778 KSDEEYYKI
+778 ENDEEYYQI
-787 VKDKVAPFILRRRKE
+787 VRDKVAPFILRRRKE

-813 VIVTTEMSSE
+813 VIVTTEMSPE

-847 VMEVLSI
+847 MMEVLSI
-854 ITRLRQICVDPSTF
+854 ITRLRQICVDPATF
-868 VENFTGESGKIT
+868 VENFEGESGKIAT
-880 MLKEI
+880 LKEI
-885 IERRMAEGHRFLI
+885 VENKLKDNHRFLI

-905 LNIVKDEIEK
+905 LNIVKEEIEK

-925 DTSAKD
+925 DTSAKE
-931 RLAICNEFNDNEDYK
+931 RLNICNEFNENEEYK
-946 VVLISL
+946 IVLISL

-962 GADIVIHLDPW
+962 GADVVIHLDPW

-1025 SNDDSSIKKLSIK
+1025 SNDDSSIKSLSIK

-1044 SM
+1044 NM

>member
-1 MCKKSSITI
+1 
-10 SDDQR
+10 
-15 RLGYAKMDVLEL
+15 MDVLEL

-32 LETLSDKEQQL
+32 LESLNQKEEEL
-43 FTYFAYSY
+43 FAYFAYAYS
-51 AIENDENN
+51 IENDENN
-59 HPNFHISLF
+59 HPFFHVSLF
-68 TKESRIPLID
+68 SKISRINVLD
-78 FIITHKG
+78 FVITYKG
-85 QISYGCS
+85 AIEYTCQ

-97 QPCNHFSILVTK
+97 QPCYHFSILVTK
-109 ILNDEYEQIK
+109 LLTGEYEQIK
-119 ALSTRFNYEVSD
+119 ALAERFNYEVSD

-136 QQASFDYELDQVFK
+136 QQAAFDYELEQVFK
-150 EIRKEEVANASTKAR
+150 EIRKEEIANASTKAR
-165 LKVYL
+165 LKIYL

-179 NLTIAKGKEYR
+179 GLTIAKGKEYR
-190 ISSIDRFLNRFINE
+190 IASIDRFLNRFFNE

-217 NLSSFDETSQRIIK
+217 NLSSFDEVSQKIIT
-231 ILRKHESN
+231 ILQKYGQNS
-239 AFIDLNNEDSLLY
+239 FIDLNNEESLMY
-252 LDQLLDVLKDDYL
+252 LDELLDALKDNYL

-275 KDPMDI
+275 NDTMDI
-281 NILVNSNF
+281 KLAVNNDF
-289 SLSIKGLIK
+289 SIKVLGLIK

-311 SANSVKPI
+311 SANSVKPV
-319 TNNRY
+319 TNNKY
-324 INYLIDSV
+324 INYLVDSA
-332 IHYPLSTVRD
+332 IHHPLSTVKD
-342 NFDNFK
+342 NFDNYK
-348 YSFFEKYPDFFV
+348 YSFFEKYPDYFV
-360 LDDEIIKLMS
+360 LDEEINKLMS
-370 LSSLKIQAYFDY
+370 SSTLKIQAYFDY

-395 NEEEVEASDITN
+395 NEEEVDVNSITN
-407 FYEVSQIKHYKE
+407 FYEVSQIKHYQE
-419 ILASYGFFDHI
+419 LLSEYGFFDHV

-444 LDNLRAVAEIFFS
+444 LDNLRAVAELYFS
-457 KDLENRNTS
+457 KELENRSTS
-466 LFNSPSISVKKEG
+466 QFSSPSISVRKEG
-479 SMLEVLVDNSVYT
+479 SMLEVLVDNSLYT

-537 TENSLNKK
+537 NENSLNKK

-556 YGQDNS
+556 YGKDHN
-562 FLSMDSYLDDVFNDL
+562 FLSMDSYIEEVFNDL
-577 KNFSDNSTP
+577 KNFSTNDKD
-586 IPNISGELRPYQ
+586 IPNINGELRPYQ
-598 VDGVKW
+598 IDGVKW

-630 AFINAIKNNKP
+630 AFINAIKSDKP

-653 WVSEFNKFAKDIPVY
+653 WISEFNKFAKDIPVY
-668 PIIGTVDERKKIIKK
+668 GIIGTVEERKKIIKK
-683 IKNDKFGVFFISYD
+683 IKDDKFGVFFISYD

-706 LDFTFDLVI
+706 LDFTFDVVI

-727 KKTNAVKQ
+727 KKTSAVKQ

-764 PHYLLDYEDFKESF
+764 PHYLLDYDDFKDSF
-778 KSDEEYYKI
+778 ENDEEYYQI
-787 VKDKVAPFILRRRKE
+787 VRDKVAPFILRRRKE

-813 VIVTTEMSSE
+813 VIVTTEMSPE

-847 VMEVLSI
+847 MMEVLSI
-854 ITRLRQICVDPSTF
+854 ITRLRQICVDPATF
-868 VENFTGESGKIT
+868 VENFEGESGKIT
-880 MLKEI
+880 TLKEI
-885 IERRMAEGHRFLI
+885 VENKLKDNHRFLI

-905 LNIVKDEIEK
+905 LNIVKEEIEK

-925 DTSAKD
+925 DTSAKE
-931 RLAICNEFNDNEDYK
+931 RLNICNEFNENEDYK
-946 VVLISL
+946 IVLISL

-962 GADIVIHLDPW
+962 GADVVIHLDPW

-1025 SNDDSSIKKLSIK
+1025 SNDDSSIKSLSIK

-1044 SM
+1044 NM